1 VIRLSELVSA
11 LTPSQ
16 YAELSLVLFLL
27 VFAGVLFRH
36 GGKRRAAE
44 HASCAQLPL
53 AEDASPRDAT
63 RPLWIDAAPEI
74 AAPVGGSR

>member
-27 VFAGVLFRH
+27 VFAGVLVRH

-44 HASCAQLPL
+44 HAACAQLPL
-53 AEDASPRDAT
+53 IDERSGWSGNSLRD
-63 RPLWIDAAPEI
+63 IDGA
-74 AAPVGGSR
+74 GGRR

>member
-16 YAELSLVLFLL
+16 YTQLALVLFLM
-27 VFAGVLFRH
+27 VFAGVLVRH

-44 HASCAQLPL
+44 HAACAQLPL
-53 AEDASPRDAT
+53 ADDDGAR
-63 RPLWIDAAPEI
+63 R
-74 AAPVGGSR
+74 